1 MELSIIIVS
10 WNVKKELITAL
21 KSIQEYSPR
30 CDFETIVID
39 NASTDGTS
47 EMISGD
53 FPDVITIE
61 NKENRGFAAANNQ
74 GIEKSQGQYILLL
87 NPDTILHSGSL
98 DLLINFMDRNEDVGA
113 CGPKLLN
120 ADGTVQRSVRR
131 FPTFRAALYRHTILN
146 LVGLFRGQYR
156 KWLMKDFTYDVQAD
170 VCQLMGAALLIRN
183 SIIRQVGAMDE
194 AFFMYF
200 EEVDLCYRIRQAGW
214 RIVFNPE
221 VVITHIGGSSAEQIP
236 AQKQVMMFMSMLA
249 FFKKHR
255 GCFAAGVF
263 GIIFKLLVMPMYF
276 YYLCR
281 EIVKY
286 IFTFFTFNNDRRLR
300 CIRRMKNSAL
310 FIVKYSWSFLFRL

>member
-10 WNVKKELITAL
+10 WNVKKELITCL
-21 KSIQEYSPR
+21 KSIKKHWPQY
-30 CDFETIVID
+30 DFETIVVD

-53 FPDVITIE
+53 FPDVIKIE

-74 GIEKSQGQYILLL
+74 GVKIAKGRYILFL
-87 NPDTILHSGSL
+87 NPDTRIEDDTLNK
-98 DLLINFMDRNEDVGA
+98 LISFMHDNPDIGA

-120 ADGTVQRSVRR
+120 EDGTIQSSVRR

-146 LVGLFRGQYR
+146 LVGLFRGQYH

-170 VCQLMGAALLIRN
+170 VCQLMGAALLVRSSVIK
-183 SIIRQVGAMDE
+183 QVGTMDE
-194 AFFMYF
+194 VFFMYF
-200 EEVDLCYRIRQAGW
+200 EEVDLCYRIKQAGW
-214 RIVFNPE
+214 RIVFTPDAT
-221 VVITHIGGSSAEQIP
+221 VTHFGGCSARQVPVGKRIFMLKSLIT
-236 AQKQVMMFMSMLA
+236 
-249 FFKKHR
+249 FFKKNYGDFR
-255 GCFAAGVF
+255 TKLFAF
-263 GIIFKLLVMPMYF
+263 IFKPLVILMHF

-310 FIVKYSWSFLFRL
+310 FIRKYSCQVFKI